1 MARKRD
7 NGITIVGLGPGRRE
21 LLTLEAAAV
30 LRRSKEVYVRTTRH
44 PTVAQLPARLE
55 LHSFDQVYEEK
66 ASFAEVYETIA
77 ATLLELAQRPGG
89 VVYAVPG
96 HPLVAEESVRL
107 IVARAG
113 ARGVPV
119 RIVAGLSFV
128 EPVLTALRVD
138 PFQRGL
144 QLFDAATLA
153 SIIDKGSLRELVDGD
168 LSGEQDRATG
178 AALLRRI
185 LTPTAPLLL
194 SQLYNQRVASLVKI
208 GLLELYPPE
217 HQVSLVHAAGVDG
230 QEHVESLPLYE
241 LDRRPTDHLTCLYV
255 PEREPDQDL
264 TSFETLRAIIAR
276 LRGPNGCP
284 WDRQQTSLSLKPYL
298 VEEAY
303 EVLEAID
310 AGDPDKLA
318 EELGDLLLQVL
329 LHAQIASE
337 HDEFSMDEVIS
348 EIGTKLIR
356 RHPHVFGHKS
366 VSGAAE
372 VVRNWEQIKRAERG
386 DKRSTVSGVPK
397 HLPALAYAQA
407 VQRRAARVGFD
418 WPDAAGVLDKVRE
431 EIQELTSAKSKEEQR
446 TELGDLLFSLVNLAR
461 WLNVDAE
468 DALRLANQ
476 RFLRR
481 FQRMEELAI
490 EQGQDFSQLGPAEQD
505 CLWNE
510 AKKETHP

>member
-1 MARKRD
+1 MARKRN
-7 NGITIVGLGPGRRE
+7 NGITIVGLGPGKRE

-30 LRRSKEVYVRTTRH
+30 LRRSKEVYVRTMRH
-44 PTVAQLPARLE
+44 PTVAQLPTHLE
-55 LHSFDQVYEEK
+55 LHSFDQVYEDK
-66 ASFAEVYETIA
+66 ASFGEVYQTIA
-77 ATLLELAQRPGG
+77 TRLLELAQRPQG

-107 IVARAG
+107 VVAQAD
-113 ARGVPV
+113 AKGVPV
-119 RIVAGLSFV
+119 RIVAGMSFV
-128 EPVLTALRVD
+128 EPVLTALGVD

-153 SIIDKGSLRELVDGD
+153 LVVDRGNLRELVDGN
-168 LSGEQDRATG
+168 LSDDQDKATSS
-178 AALLRRI
+178 ALLRRI
-185 LTPTAPLLL
+185 LTPTTPLLL
-194 SQLYNQRVASLVKI
+194 SQLYDQRVASLVKV

-217 HQVSLVHAAGVDG
+217 HQASLVHAAGVDG
-230 QEHVESLPLYE
+230 QERAESLPLYE

-255 PEREPDQDL
+255 PGLEPDQDL
-264 TSFETLRAIIAR
+264 ASFETLRAIIAR

-284 WDRQQTSLSLKPYL
+284 WDRQQTSPSLKPYL
-298 VEEAY
+298 VEESY

-310 AGDPDKLA
+310 SGDPDKLA

-337 HDEFSMDEVIS
+337 RDEFSMDEVIS

-356 RHPHVFGHKS
+356 RHPHVFGQRC

-372 VVRNWEQIKRAERG
+372 VVHNWEQIKRAERG
-386 DKRSTVSGVPK
+386 DTRSTVSGVPK

-407 VQRRAARVGFD
+407 VQRRAARSGFD

-431 EIQELTSAKSKEEQR
+431 EIQELAAAESKEEQR
-446 TELGDLLFSLVNLAR
+446 AELGDLLFSLVNLAR

-468 DALRLANQ
+468 DALRQANQ

-481 FQRMEELAI
+481 FQRMEDLAV
-490 EQGQDFSQLGPAEQD
+490 EQGQDFSQLGPEEQD
-505 CLWNE
+505 CLWSE
-510 AKKETHP
+510 AKKETQP